1 MRDEYVL
8 AVPTDSRRWLA
19 IAWLWLG
26 IMALLGSGV
35 FSVLL
40 VLSRTPYLQDVFP
53 WIDFFRTALVVHVDL
68 SVLVWFLAFGGVLWS
83 LNSTPRFMLLGWSAP
98 IEREHGEKEREI
110 FSVKEFVEMFD
121 VKDLNKT
128 NPVFDDKKLEWFNK
142 QYIIALSSDEF
153 KTRFITWA
161 ESYNSDH
168 ENIETVLANNLNN

>member
-8 AVPTDSRRWLA
+8 AVPPDSRRWLA

-40 VLSRTPYLQDVFP
+40 VLSRTPYIQDVFP

-83 LNSTPRFMLLGWSAP
+83 LNSTPRFMLLGWSALGFAALG
-98 IEREHGEKEREI
+98 RGADGGGAV
-110 FSVKEFVEMFD
+110 FSVRV
-121 VKDLNKT
+121 
-128 NPVFDDKKLEWFNK
+128 
-142 QYIIALSSDEF
+142 I
-153 KTRFITWA
+153 R
-161 ESYNSDH
+161 
-168 ENIETVLANNLNN
+168 